1 MVKSRA
7 VDVQRTREYA
17 SAFLIKLIW
26 IPAIALILGLF
37 GLVYQSHRGV
47 IPAWLCLI
55 FGASMLG
62 YVLFRQFKPEKPLL
76 VLSPHGMI
84 YRNASECL
92 IPWQEILNISAT
104 DLTDRSTVV
113 NRTFKGLTVV
123 WVSRQFHETAVLPG
137 MPLWRRT
144 PGFENNFISKGPR
157 VGIIILDGMLW
168 VPSSAALRAEIEARW
183 RAFTDKPR
191 GPDAP
196 PVLTGKPV
204 TAGAALA
211 ASFALAFLVI
221 FVLGGIALMRG
232 GWWPTSSSSNEAYW
246 KDMEKRDRQRQREI
260 DKLWED
266 VKKPNEAEKMMER
279 VFPDK
284 PR

>member
-1 MVKSRA
+1 MAKSKA
-7 VDVQRTREYA
+7 IDVQRTREYA
-17 SAFLIKLIW
+17 SAFLMKLIW

-47 IPAWLCLI
+47 IPAWLCVI

-62 YVLFRQFKPEKPLL
+62 YMLFRQFKPEKPLL

-84 YRNASECL
+84 YRNASDCL
-92 IPWQEILNISAT
+92 VPWQEILNITAV
-104 DLTDRSTVV
+104 DMTDRSTVV
-113 NRTFKGLTVV
+113 DRTFKGLTVV

-144 PGFENNFISKGPR
+144 PGWENNFISKGPR

-168 VPSSAALRAEIEARW
+168 VPSAAALRAEIETRW

-221 FVLGGIALMRG
+221 FVLGGIALMRS
-232 GWWPTSSSSNEAYW
+232 GWSPTSSSSNEAYW

-266 VKKPNEAEKMMER
+266 FKKPNEAEKMMER

>member
-17 SAFLIKLIW
+17 SAFLMKLIW
-26 IPAIALILGLF
+26 IPAIALILGLLS
-37 GLVYQSHRGV
+37 LVYPRSGTE
-47 IPAWLCLI
+47 IPGWLCLI
-55 FGASMLG
+55 FGASMLA
-62 YVLFRQFKPEKPLL
+62 YMLFRQFSPEKPLL
-76 VLSPHGMI
+76 ELSPHGMI
-84 YRNASECL
+84 YRNASESL
-92 IPWQEILNISAT
+92 IPWQEILNITTT
-104 DLTDRSTVV
+104 DLDDRSTIVKQ
-113 NRTFKGLTVV
+113 THKGLTVV
-123 WVSRQFHETAVLPG
+123 WVSRQFHEAAILPG

-157 VGIIILDGMLW
+157 VGIVILDGMLW
-168 VPSSAALRAEIEARW
+168 VPSAAALRAEIETRW
-183 RAFTDKPR
+183 RAFTNTPR
-191 GPDAP
+191 DPDAP

-232 GWWPTSSSSNEAYW
+232 GWWPASSSSNEAYW
-246 KDMEKRDRQRQREI
+246 KNLEKRDRDLRREV
-260 DKLWED
+260 DKFWED
-266 VKKPNEAEKMMER
+266 FKKPNEAEKMMER

>member
-1 MVKSRA
+1 MNLVAKSKA
-7 VDVQRTREYA
+7 IDVQRTREYA
-17 SAFLIKLIW
+17 SAYLMKLIW
-26 IPAIALILGLF
+26 IPAIALILGLLS
-37 GLVYQSHRGV
+37 LVYPRSGTEV
-47 IPAWLCLI
+47 PGWLCLI
-55 FGASMLG
+55 FGAGMLG
-62 YVLFRQFKPEKPLL
+62 YMLFRQFKPEKPLL
-76 VLSPHGMI
+76 ELSPHGMI

-92 IPWQEILNISAT
+92 IPWQEILSVTVT
-104 DLTDRSTVV
+104 DLTAPTPVV
-113 NRTFKGLTVV
+113 NRTFKGLIVV

-144 PGFENNFISKGPR
+144 PGFENNFIPKGPR

-168 VPSSAALRAEIEARW
+168 VPSATLRREIETRW
-183 RAFTDKPR
+183 RAFTGQPR

-204 TAGAALA
+204 TPGAALA

-232 GWWPTSSSSNEAYW
+232 GWWPASSNEAYW
-246 KDMEKRDRQRQREI
+246 KDMEKRDRARQREV

-266 VKKPNEAEKMMER
+266 FKKPNEAEEMMKR
-279 VFPDK
+279 VLPDK
-284 PR
+284 PN